1 MKLDELRK
9 RLRAVP
15 TAKPERGP
23 NEALEQELLQDMKQS
38 TGPASEMREADAP
51 CATCGERYHTDL
63 DLPTC
68 YSCRLEDLLRRSK
81 FGIVMKVP
89 K

>member
-1 MKLDELRK
+1 MKLDELRA
-9 RLRAVP
+9 RLRTGPKP
-15 TAKPERGP
+15 TAKPKPKRSKP
-23 NEALEQELLQDMKQS
+23 VKR
-38 TGPASEMREADAP
+38 TGPATEMREADAP

-63 DLPTC
+63 DLPVC
-68 YSCRLEDLLRRSK
+68 YSCRLEDFLRSRR